1 VRLKALVTS
10 HRGSVFAERLKA
22 AGVRVDDAT
31 GDNRV
36 NLHKRLAGHG
46 RFTYMNELTLQ
57 HCLRA
62 ERLQARV
69 RVLPAAL
76 AGEPAYFRVSRKADP
91 ELVRLLAPALER
103 LRASGELE
111 RIYARWVGRP

>member
-62 ERLQARV
+62 ERLQA
-69 RVLPAAL
+69 
-76 AGEPAYFRVSRKADP
+76 
-91 ELVRLLAPALER
+91 LVRLLAPALER